1 MELDEKISE
10 LAESSYM
17 LKPAKQDKVGGL
29 VEAEEIPKR
38 GMDKDV
44 EGTQ

>member
-1 MELDEKISE
+1 
-10 LAESSYM
+10 M

-44 EGTQ
+44 EGTSDWRGS